1 VLSPSKQS
9 FKPPKLT
16 YEILQMSGYFANFWN
31 VKPSYRGLSVDGPN
45 LTVVSLFLYVKLE
58 NYASLVS
65 FLGHAAFQML

>member
-1 VLSPSKQS
+1 
-9 FKPPKLT
+9 
-16 YEILQMSGYFANFWN
+16 MSGYFANFWN